1 MSDHASLPAT
11 GPVSPWLS
19 ATASAREMAEHMKGF
34 VSRLFVL
41 LEDYILPNPV
51 ETYLKPWTKMHA
63 VYAKQLRTQVLRVE
77 YCLRCFILFLAT
89 QLVETEKGRQSALK
103 AGEKSF
109 RAPPQK
115 RPYDPLIILE
125 GDDKPPAKG
134 RFCMLSGEPE
144 SARKSYRHYYPYK
157 PLDWAEIDISKL
169 IARMNRLPTALKHAY
184 RYAAKLAAS
193 LLNQDYALSEDE
205 ATTPSVSVLD
215 WGDYSGEV
223 VLPGT
228 MGTGF
233 PSGRATYGNTA
244 LSATHR
250 MNGSSLEPVSCEP
263 WVRGNQQRYREAGG
277 QNKRKRHSNYCPVF
291 FRQLDAWHPPPEL
304 TEHAMDEER
313 SALHILHLRA
323 GEVLRLYAES

>member
-1 MSDHASLPAT
+1 
-11 GPVSPWLS
+11 
-19 ATASAREMAEHMKGF
+19 
-34 VSRLFVL
+34 
-41 LEDYILPNPV
+41 
-51 ETYLKPWTKMHA
+51 
-63 VYAKQLRTQVLRVE
+63 
-77 YCLRCFILFLAT
+77 
-89 QLVETEKGRQSALK
+89 
-103 AGEKSF
+103 
-109 RAPPQK
+109 
-115 RPYDPLIILE
+115 
-125 GDDKPPAKG
+125 
-134 RFCMLSGEPE
+134 
-144 SARKSYRHYYPYK
+144 
-157 PLDWAEIDISKL
+157 
-169 IARMNRLPTALKHAY
+169 MNRLPTALKHAD

-215 WGDYSGEV
+215 WGEYSGD
-223 VLPGT
+223 
-228 MGTGF
+228 
-233 PSGRATYGNTA
+233 ATYGNTA